1 MIVTGAFL
9 GPQTIHLFLDVGVVR
24 RRAASLGGLPTDHEA
39 ELWSLAGES
48 DRIRAS
54 SKALGIIF
62 RIIINDWLRDIAR
75 IVDVIR
81 LKEELVFSGCFN
93 S

>member
-9 GPQTIHLFLDVGVVR
+9 GPQTIHGFRDVGVVR

-54 SKALGIIF
+54 SKALCIF
-62 RIIINDWLRDIAR
+62 ILILDWLRDIAR
-75 IVDVIR
+75 IVDVSR
-81 LKEELVFSGCFN
+81 KEELVISGCLY

>member
-9 GPQTIHLFLDVGVVR
+9 GPQTIHLILDVGVVR

-54 SKALGIIF
+54 SKALCIF
-62 RIIINDWLRDIAR
+62 RSIINDGLRDIAR
-75 IVDVIR
+75 IVDVI
-81 LKEELVFSGCFN
+81 LIEELVISGCLY